1 MTGVAATP
9 GIPPPLEEDD
19 DDVAWALQTAAVQWE
34 RQAYADAIEWL
45 RRAGESALDN
55 GHAAR
60 ASELNRAADELTE
73 AVLGQAA
80 DSYEPPPPEGSVVI
94 VEEGDLESIPPG
106 PASRGSGVHLEGP
119 ASGSRISSGHPPNP
133 FLEGGGLLWEDDDD
147 DGLSDIHTAPSGLSD
162 DGTEADAGTDDA
174 ERASGVH
181 EPSQAP
187 PPPRRPPFLAHR
199 ERASVRPVPP
209 ERGEEPPDTPSPP
222 PPSEAESSPAD
233 EERGLS
239 FDPSVPAEVEITHAD
254 PAGDQHDTDPGG
266 AVQTPEPAAPEA
278 DGSEGPDLDFRQSFL
293 PEDIAEMMEAARS
306 APVQVDVPE
315 AAAESESSAVESE
328 PPAVE
333 LEPPAVELEPPA
345 VELEPPAA
353 DSEPPSLT
361 SEPPGSTSSTAEH
374 SGVTEVTEPT
384 LASAREAVPAPP
396 DVPVVEL
403 VQADDA
409 GSPPKSGPPASVSV
423 GGVSLAEVS
432 GLEDLPDDAQAELAR
447 RAQLVMLGVDEE
459 VSSFAVA
466 LVLRGWVAI
475 MPSIADSA
483 CAHAKP
489 GDVVFTQG
497 NLDEGVALRVVGGQD
512 GTMVAIWDADA
523 LAEAT
528 SDCPWVDEEL
538 REVADR
544 FQALAGAAMGDLGDR
559 LDDSLRFLVTDR
571 CSLRSLLPGEMLFDK
586 GGPVRG
592 LFIVGAGRIEI
603 SSGDG
608 EGAEIEEE
616 LGPGDFVFG
625 MSVLS
630 GSPAPAVA
638 RAGARGALLLVAPRH
653 DTHELMAI
661 VPPLIE
667 IISG

>member
-1 MTGVAATP
+1 MTGVSATP

-45 RRAGESALDN
+45 RRAVESALET

-60 ASELNRAADELTE
+60 AAELSQAADSLTE
-73 AVLGQAA
+73 AVLGEAA
-80 DSYEPPPPEGSVVI
+80 EAYEPPPSPGSATVVQ
-94 VEEGDLESIPPG
+94 EGDLESIPPG
-106 PASRGSGVHLEGP
+106 PASRGSGANLEGP
-119 ASGSRISSGHPPNP
+119 ASGSRMSTGHPPNP
-133 FLEGGGLLWEDDDD
+133 FLEGGGLLWDDDDDD
-147 DGLSDIHTAPSGLSD
+147 DGLSDIHESPPGLSD
-162 DGTEADAGTDDA
+162 ADDEVTQA
-174 ERASGVH
+174 ERDSGVH

-199 ERASVRPVPP
+199 ERASTRPPP
-209 ERGEEPPDTPSPP
+209 YERQTPSSRHP
-222 PPSEAESSPAD
+222 SPAPGA
-233 EERGLS
+233 RTPG
-239 FDPSVPAEVEITHAD
+239 PSGEASGVDTTQLGGYEVDVTHAEPAEDGHD
-254 PAGDQHDTDPGG
+254 PRLASTSGSDEMVQVGEGPGDTD
-266 AVQTPEPAAPEA
+266 A
-278 DGSEGPDLDFRQSFL
+278 PDLDFRQSFL
-293 PEDIAEMMEAARS
+293 PEEVAAMMEAGGTDAT
-306 APVQVDVPE
+306 PLDVPVTE
-315 AAAESESSAVESE
+315 TPESE
-328 PPAVE
+328 PPAPNPE
-333 LEPPAVELEPPA
+333 
-345 VELEPPAA
+345 
-353 DSEPPSLT
+353 SEPEGLT
-361 SEPPGSTSSTAEH
+361 SEPPSPSSASVEQ

-384 LASAREAVPAPP
+384 LASAREAVPVPP
-396 DVPVVEL
+396 DIPVVE
-403 VQADDA
+403 VVEA
-409 GSPPKSGPPASVSV
+409 GVDSPESEPPVSVSV
-423 GGVSLAEVS
+423 GGIALGEVS
-432 GLEDLPDDAQAELAR
+432 GLEDLPEDAQAQLAKK
-447 RAQLVMLGVDEE
+447 AQLVMLGVDEE
-459 VSSFAVA
+459 VSSFSVA

-483 CAHAKP
+483 CAHARQ

-497 NLDEGVALRVVGGQD
+497 NLDEAISLRVVGGQN

-523 LAEAT
+523 LNAAT
-528 SDCPWVDEEL
+528 RDCPWVDEEL

-559 LDDSLRFLVTDR
+559 LDDTLRFLVTDR
-571 CSLRSLLPGEMLFDK
+571 CALRSLLPGEILFEKD
-586 GGPVRG
+586 GPVKG

-603 SSGDG
+603 LSGEAGDAVV
-608 EGAEIEEE
+608 EDE

-630 GSPAPAVA
+630 GSPAPATA